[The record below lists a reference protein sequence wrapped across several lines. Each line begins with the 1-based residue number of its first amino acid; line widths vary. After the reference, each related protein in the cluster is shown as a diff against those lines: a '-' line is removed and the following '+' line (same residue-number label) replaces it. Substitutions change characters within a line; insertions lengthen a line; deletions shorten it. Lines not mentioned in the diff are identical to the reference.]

1 MILIILI
8 ILLVILVLLNPH
20 QGERVVLAN
29 CKKALINETV
39 ELPSASL
46 SNSKYDHHYHYHA
59 AHDDHFDNYDDD
71 RKDDDDANYDDH
83 DDVKPLRSS
92 V

>member
-1 MILIILI
+1 M
-8 ILLVILVLLNPH
+8 
-20 QGERVVLAN
+20 LAN

-71 RKDDDDANYDDH
+71 LHMAAMT
-83 DDVKPLRSS
+83 L
-92 V
+92 